1 VAAGPPE
8 TGPAPVR
15 ADWRGDRTAA
25 ADLIGALAGYAGRVR
40 PRAAP
45 HDRAGAAQEA
55 LIVISK
61 NPGAR
66 ASLAP
71 S

>member
-1 VAAGPPE
+1 MRAGC
-8 TGPAPVR
+8 GP
-15 ADWRGDRTAA
+15 
-25 ADLIGALAGYAGRVR
+25 
-40 PRAAP
+40 AAP